1 MDYVGSFDVTP
12 EEQQVIEHALSEC
25 VYDDYDR
32 LIQLCDAIS
41 LPNGA
46 AAIED
51 RMGDVKRRYGHYSQ
65 DKWDKNTELKVYFSY
80 KAKRD
85 IEKLIAAIKP

>member
-46 AAIED
+46 AAIEE
-51 RMGDVKRRYGHYSQ
+51 RMGDVKRRYVHYSQ
-65 DKWDKNTELKVYFSY
+65 DKWDKNIELKANFSH
-80 KAKRD
+80 KAKCD
-85 IEKLIAAIKP
+85 IEELTAEIKP